1 MTEKIINNILRRID
15 KSEDIYDARRA
26 VYNEFLDTEV
36 KLKKNIP
43 IKILIL
49 CIPCHGF
56 GDIIFGSKIKRYIK
70 EWYGIDAK
78 IATTTPELFEK
89 VGEPKKNI
97 ITLGGIRGKQCRRL
111 SRLEGKIGKYDLIFV
126 APLMADSKISFQDVK
141 QLIPYSTRSNTFFFS
156 EYNDDLEKGFDV
168 NTGIGK
174 GRDGLLFTKTK
185 CSKSHIEKFLLDNE
199 YALGYIAE
207 TIDDS
212 DLCILRFARMVIRKY
227 PKVRQIICPPWVKDI
242 DHDLVVQY
250 VNADN
255 IYITTT
261 EGTNAIKEEDDEGKT
276 IVFRCDIFP
285 VANEIMLSL
294 IHYSVRDVL
303 LTGDQSITDAL
314 SCCSDKNIF
323 YQIAPWKE
331 DFGKNLAKYM
341 PNKYLTK
348 ISTSCGT
355 LSALNYKSNY
365 KKFVK
370 DWDFRKLGKVKV
382 DAMIASALF
391 FKHNKDIQDI
401 IDNSKTVD
409 SVIHKFD
416 QITKSY
422 TR

>member
-1 MTEKIINNILRRID
+1 MNEKTIKKILKRIYY
-15 KSEDIYDARRA
+15 SEDIYDARRA
-26 VYNEFLDTEV
+26 VYDEFFGIRMNMA
-36 KLKKNIP
+36 KNLQV
-43 IKILIL
+43 KILIL
-49 CIPCHGF
+49 CVPCHGF

-70 EWYGIDAK
+70 EWYGIDSH

-111 SRLEGKIGKYDLIFV
+111 ARLEGNIGVYDLILV
-126 APLMADSKISFQDVK
+126 APLMADSKISFGDVK

-156 EYNDDLEKGFDV
+156 EYNDELDKGFDV

-174 GRDGLLFTKTK
+174 GRDGLLFTNTK
-185 CSKSHIEKFLLDNE
+185 CSKSHIEKFSLDKD
-199 YALGYIAE
+199 YALAYIAE

-212 DLCILRFARMVIRKY
+212 DLCILRFVRMVIRKY
-227 PKVRQIICPPWVKDI
+227 PNVRQIICPPWVKDI
-242 DHDLVVQY
+242 DPSLVKTY
-250 VNADN
+250 VKADN
-255 IYITTT
+255 IYITTSEET
-261 EGTNAIKEEDDEGKT
+261 KALKEEDEDGKT
-276 IVFRCDIFP
+276 IVFRCDVFP
-285 VANEIMLSL
+285 VANEVMLSL

-331 DFGKNLAKYM
+331 DFGKNLTKYM
-341 PNKYLTK
+341 PNKYLSKT
-348 ISTSCGT
+348 STSCGT

-391 FKHNKDIQDI
+391 VKHNKDIRHI
-401 IDNSKTVD
+401 LEILNKSKTIE
-409 SVIHKFD
+409 SAIHK
-416 QITKSY
+416 IE
-422 TR
+422 RLEV